1 MNSLALLLATALLA
15 AASSGVSATD
25 FVCPEPYGF
34 YENPDN
40 CIKYYQCTD
49 DIAQEQICGLREYR
63 LAFMSIRVI
72 RLNLMHLMWH
82 IVISCIVVVAADI
95 LLNDY

>member
-15 AASSGVSATD
+15 ASSASATD

-63 LAFMSIRVI
+63 QTGRHIRVM
-72 RLNLMHLMWH
+72 RLILMHSM
-82 IVISCIVVVAADI
+82 
-95 LLNDY
+95 

>member
-15 AASSGVSATD
+15 ASGASATD

-63 LAFMSIRVI
+63 LAFISIRVI
-72 RLNLMHLMWH
+72 RLILMHLM
-82 IVISCIVVVAADI
+82 
-95 LLNDY
+95 